1 MIDKT
6 IPEHLVFGLDIGTR
20 SIVGTVGY
28 KERNKFTVVA
38 QVTRMHTTRAMLDGQ
53 IHDISKVAEGIVAV
67 KKELEE
73 MVGRELTDVC
83 IAAAGRMLKT
93 LTVHVDQELSEEC
106 VVNEEQ
112 IHGLELL
119 AVEKAYQD
127 LREETHTEKL
137 DFYCVGYTVIT
148 YFLNGYA
155 ITNLQGHKAKK
166 IGTDLIATFMPN
178 EVVDGLYAA
187 VEEAGLFVAN
197 LTLEPIA
204 AINVAIPESYRLL
217 NLALVD
223 VGAGTS
229 DISIT
234 RDGSIV
240 AYGMMPYAG
249 DEITEEIVRR
259 YLVDF
264 NTAEQIKLDCE
275 KKKKI
280 SYNDIMG
287 INHKI
292 TPEEVIEAVA
302 DTVKMITENTAE
314 KIKEINGGKSVSAV
328 FVVGGGGKLPGFTD
342 YLAEYLELPKE
353 RVAIRGAEVMQNIE
367 FLQEEIQKD
376 STLVTPVGIC
386 LNFYEQSNNFIF
398 VNVNGE
404 RVKIYDN
411 GKLSIVDAALQV
423 GLPNEVLFPRR
434 GKAIEFKVNGK
445 QRLIRGDVGEA
456 AVIKLNG
463 EITGM
468 NTSISQNDRIEI
480 TPSTIGKDA
489 SYEISM
495 LPEYK
500 ASIDFIFNGKKVR
513 CPKYVMVNDEFVSGY
528 YEIKDQDEIEFLD
541 YYTLKQVLEFMDVSV
556 EGRLTINNRPAKL
569 NERVYANFEVGCQ
582 LVEEDSNV
590 SFADFAHS
598 KEEEP
603 EASIP
608 ELVDVPEIFDE
619 TPDME
624 VSDRNIPDE
633 HRDEDVPEETAEVR
647 LSPRAKIRSIIKDD
661 DTISKVEE
669 VRERAPARD
678 LLLYVNDTQ
687 ITLKNKSEYIL
698 VDILD
703 YYDFDVSKAQGASLV
718 IQVNGVDADFTTPVN
733 ENDKVSLYWK

>member
-1 MIDKT
+1 MTDFSMTEKT
-6 IPEHLVFGLDIGTR
+6 IPSHLVFGLDIGTR

-28 KERNKFTVVA
+28 KDRNKFTVVA
-38 QVTRMHTTRAMLDGQ
+38 QVTRMHTTRAMMDGQ
-53 IHDISKVAEGIVAV
+53 IHDISKVAEGIMAV
-67 KKELEE
+67 RRELEE
-73 MVGRELTDVC
+73 IVGHELTDVC

-93 LTVHVDQELSEEC
+93 LTVHVDQELPEEC

-112 IHGLELL
+112 IHALELL
-119 AVEKAYQD
+119 AVEKAYQE
-127 LREETHTEKL
+127 LREETHSERL

-148 YFLNGYA
+148 YYLNGYA
-155 ITNLQGHKAKK
+155 ITNLQGHKAKT

-249 DEITEEIVRR
+249 DEITEEIVRH

-280 SYNDIMG
+280 SYRDIMG
-287 INHKI
+287 ITHKI
-292 TPEEVIEAVA
+292 TPEEVIDAVA

-314 KIKEINGGKSVSAV
+314 KIREINGGRSVSAV

-342 YLAEYLELPKE
+342 YLADYLELPKE

-411 GKLSIVDAALQV
+411 GKLSIVDAALQI

-434 GKAIEFKVNGK
+434 GKAIEFTVNGK
-445 QRLIRGDVGEA
+445 QRMIRGDVGEA
-456 AVIKLNG
+456 AVIRLNG
-463 EITGM
+463 ENTGM
-468 NTSISQNDRIEI
+468 NTAISQNDRIEI
-480 TPSTIGKDA
+480 IPSTAGKDA
-489 SYEISM
+489 YYEISM
-495 LPEYK
+495 LPEYEG
-500 ASIDFIFNGKKVR
+500 SLTFQFNGKQIQ
-513 CPKYVMVNDEFVSGY
+513 CPRHVMVNQEYVSGF

-541 YYTLKQVLEFMDVSV
+541 YYTLEQVLEFMDIAPQST
-556 EGRLTINNRPAKL
+556 LMINNRPAKL
-569 NERVYANFEVGCQ
+569 TERVYANFEVDCPMM
-582 LVEEDSNV
+582 
-590 SFADFAHS
+590 
-598 KEEEP
+598 EEEP
-603 EASIP
+603 LHVRVKETAVEANEAAETKKEASSYLKERDDRTAISTP
-608 ELVDVPEIFDE
+608 EAEVPE
-619 TPDME
+619 
-624 VSDRNIPDE
+624 S
-633 HRDEDVPEETAEVR
+633 AELK
-647 LSPRAKIRSIIKDD
+647 LSPRAWLRENMERLAA
-661 DTISKVEE
+661 SKPEE
-669 VRERAPARD
+669 PEPVSKEQLPHE
-678 LLLYVNDTQ
+678 LSVYVNEKEV
-687 ITLKNKSEYIL
+687 ILKNKSEYIL
-698 VDILD
+698 VDVLD
-703 YYDFDVSKAQGASLV
+703 FYDFDVSRAQGASLV
-718 IQVNGVDADFTTPVN
+718 LQVNGAEADFTTPVN
-733 ENDKVSLYWK
+733 ENDRISLYWK

>member
-1 MIDKT
+1 MTDFSMTEKT
-6 IPEHLVFGLDIGTR
+6 IPSQLVFGLDIGTR

-28 KERNKFTVVA
+28 KDRNKFTVVA
-38 QVTRMHTTRAMLDGQ
+38 QVTRMHTTRAMMDGQ
-53 IHDISKVAEGIVAV
+53 IHDISKVAEGIMAV
-67 KKELEE
+67 RRELEKL
-73 MVGRELTDVC
+73 VGHELTDVC

-106 VVNEEQ
+106 VINEEQ

-119 AVEKAYQD
+119 AVEKAYQE
-127 LREETHTEKL
+127 LREETHSERL

-148 YFLNGYA
+148 YYLNGYA

-280 SYNDIMG
+280 SYRDIMG
-287 INHKI
+287 ITHKI

-314 KIKEINGGKSVSAV
+314 KIREINGGRSVSAV

-342 YLAEYLELPKE
+342 YLADYLELPKE

-367 FLQEEIQKD
+367 FLQEEIKKD

-411 GKLSIVDAALQV
+411 GKLSIVDAALQI

-434 GKAIEFKVNGK
+434 GKAIEFTVNGK
-445 QRLIRGDVGEA
+445 QRMIRGDVGEA
-456 AVIKLNG
+456 AVIRLNG
-463 EITGM
+463 ENTGM
-468 NTSISQNDRIEI
+468 NTAISQNDRIEI
-480 TPSTIGKDA
+480 IPSTAGKDA
-489 SYEISM
+489 HYEISM

-500 ASIDFIFNGKKVR
+500 GSLTFQFNGKQIQ
-513 CPKYVMVNDEFVSGY
+513 CPRHVMVNQEYVSGF

-541 YYTLKQVLEFMDVSV
+541 YYTLEQVLEFMDIAPQNT
-556 EGRLTINNRPAKL
+556 LMINNRPAKL
-569 NERVYANFEVGCQ
+569 TERVYANFEVDCPMM
-582 LVEEDSNV
+582 
-590 SFADFAHS
+590 
-598 KEEEP
+598 EEEP
-603 EASIP
+603 LHVRVKEAAKEAEEAKEAKERTSP
-608 ELVDVPEIFDE
+608 YLKESDE
-619 TPDME
+619 RTAFSGLETEAP
-624 VSDRNIPDE
+624 
-633 HRDEDVPEETAEVR
+633 ETAELK
-647 LSPRAKIRSIIKDD
+647 LSPRARLRENMERLAA
-661 DTISKVEE
+661 SKPEE
-669 VRERAPARD
+669 PEPVFREQLPRD
-678 LLLYVNDTQ
+678 LLVYVNEKEV
-687 ITLKNKSEYIL
+687 ILKNKSEYIF
-698 VDILD
+698 VDVLD
-703 YYDFDVSKAQGASLV
+703 FYDFDVSRAQGASLV
-718 IQVNGVDADFTTPVN
+718 LQVNGAEADFTTPVN
-733 ENDKVSLYWK
+733 ENDRISLYWK